1 MQQIAYEL
9 WCIAG
14 EWMRRVVRPA
24 VALLR
29 WPAHSSSAR
38 HEEYCYER
46 AVTSFRRIALPGTA
60 PEDVVCLDD
69 GTVVTGLDDG
79 RLLVVDPADGEVTVL
94 ADTAGHLLGL
104 DVGDDGAIYICD
116 HDRGLLK
123 LDAGQSRTV
132 VLADTV
138 EGRPLRFASNV
149 VGAADGTLYFS
160 SSSQNFT
167 IDRWRSDLI
176 EHSGTGRLMR
186 LVPGGEV
193 EVLRDDLQ
201 FANGVVLGPGQE
213 YVLVAE
219 TGASRVSRYWLKGD
233 AAGTSDVFLDALGG
247 YPDNM
252 SVGSDGLL
260 WVALASPR
268 NAVLEGI
275 FRLPSRARKVLAR
288 APQSIGPAPE
298 EVVWV
303 QAYSFD
309 GTLMHDIRIDDL
321 DFGFV
326 TAVAENDGVLYL
338 GTIIGNALGVLDL
351 PD

>member
-1 MQQIAYEL
+1 M
-9 WCIAG
+9 
-14 EWMRRVVRPA
+14 
-24 VALLR
+24 
-29 WPAHSSSAR
+29 
-38 HEEYCYER
+38 
-46 AVTSFRRIALPGTA
+46 TSFRRIALPGAA
-60 PEDVVCLDD
+60 PEDVLCLDD
-69 GTVVTGLDDG
+69 GRVITGLNDG
-79 RLLVVDPADGEVTVL
+79 RLLVVDPATDEVTVL

-104 DVGDDGAIYICD
+104 EIGGDGALYLCD

-123 LDAGQSRTV
+123 LEQGGSRAV

-149 VGAADGTLYFS
+149 ARTADGTLYFS

-186 LVPGGEV
+186 LAPGSDV

-201 FANGVVLGPGQE
+201 FANGLVLGPDDA

-219 TGASRVSRYWLKGD
+219 TGASRISRYWLTGD
-233 AAGTSDVFLDALGG
+233 AAGTSDVFLDGLGG

-252 SVGSDGLL
+252 SIGSDGLL

-268 NAVLEGI
+268 NSVLEGI
-275 FRLPSRARKVLAR
+275 FRLPLRARKVLAR

-303 QAYSFD
+303 QAYRFD
-309 GTLMHDIRIDDL
+309 GTLVHDIRIDDL
-321 DFGFV
+321 DYGFV
-326 TAVAENDGVLYL
+326 TAVAERDGTLYL
-338 GTIIGNALGVLDL
+338 GTILGNALGVLDI
-351 PD
+351 PA

>member
-1 MQQIAYEL
+1 MDVGRTTQIA
-9 WCIAG
+9 A
-14 EWMRRVVRPA
+14 MTVV
-24 VALLR
+24 
-29 WPAHSSSAR
+29 
-38 HEEYCYER
+38 
-46 AVTSFRRIALPGTA
+46 VTSFRRIALPGTS
-60 PEDVVCLDD
+60 PEDVRCLGD
-69 GTVVTGLDDG
+69 GRVVTGLDDG
-79 RLLVVDPADGEVTVL
+79 RLLAVDPRTGDVAVL
-94 ADTAGHLLGL
+94 ADTAGRLLGL
-104 DVGDDGAIYICD
+104 EIDDDGSIYICD

-123 LDAGQSRTV
+123 LEVGESRAK
-132 VLADTV
+132 VLADSV

-149 VGAADGTLYFS
+149 VRASDGTLYFS

-201 FANGVVLGPGQE
+201 FANGVVLSPDQD

-219 TGASRVSRYWLKGD
+219 TGASRISRYWLSGGS
-233 AAGTSDVFLDALGG
+233 AGTSDVFYDDLGG

-252 SVGSDGLL
+252 SIGSDGLV

-268 NAVLEGI
+268 NSVLEGI
-275 FRLPSRARKVLAR
+275 FRLPPRARKVLAR
-288 APQSIGPAPE
+288 APQRVGPAPE

-303 QAYSFD
+303 QAFDFD
-309 GTLMHDIRIDDL
+309 GRLVRNIRIDDV

-326 TAVAENDGVLYL
+326 TSVAENDGVLYL
-338 GTIIGNALGVLDL
+338 GTIMGNALGVLEVDE
-351 PD
+351 

>member
-1 MQQIAYEL
+1 MT
-9 WCIAG
+9 
-14 EWMRRVVRPA
+14 VD
-24 VALLR
+24 
-29 WPAHSSSAR
+29 
-38 HEEYCYER
+38 
-46 AVTSFRRIALPGTA
+46 VTSFRRIALPGTA
-60 PEDVVCLDD
+60 PEDVLCLDD
-69 GTVVTGLDDG
+69 GRVVTGIDDG
-79 RLLVVDPADGEVTVL
+79 RLLVVDPKTDDVSVL
-94 ADTAGHLLGL
+94 ADTAGRLLGL
-104 DVGDDGAIYICD
+104 EIGDDGSIYICD

-123 LDAGQSRTV
+123 LEVGESRAK
-132 VLADTV
+132 VLADSV

-149 VGAADGTLYFS
+149 VRASDGTLYFS

-201 FANGVVLGPGQE
+201 FANGVVLSPE
-213 YVLVAE
+213 EDYLLVAE
-219 TGASRVSRYWLKGD
+219 TGASRISRYWLTGS
-233 AAGTSDVFLDALGG
+233 AAGTSDVFYDDLGG

-252 SVGSDGLL
+252 SIGSDGRL

-275 FRLPSRARKVLAR
+275 FRLPLRARKVLAR
-288 APQSIGPAPE
+288 APQSVGPAPE

-303 QAYSFD
+303 QAFDFD
-309 GTLMHDIRIDDL
+309 GKLVRNIRIDDV

-326 TAVAENDGVLYL
+326 TSVAENDGVLYL
-338 GTIIGNALGVLDL
+338 GTIMGNALGVLEVDE
-351 PD
+351 